1 MTWSLLSPRTSR
13 GRSISALLLLQALSG
28 AAILAQDSH
37 YWTNQYGTES
47 WLLGGAV
54 VGASADLASTYYN
67 PAALA
72 VIQDRR
78 SLLTAV
84 SLNWSRTSITAEDV
98 QFELRSGGT
107 SPLPTLISANLPI
120 SVLGSNSLQISYLQ
134 RTHVRSNLEGLAYT
148 LEDTDSQFVATG
160 HINRELFDSWFGVTW
175 SKDLG
180 SKHSVGVT
188 AYVSAVSS
196 NYSSM
201 IGAGSNTGDLRA
213 TTVFSEHAA
222 YDNIR
227 LLAKAGYY
235 YDGRPFSVGVTVTMP
250 SVKLFNTY
258 GETNVSQ
265 SSAENGTLQVLYA
278 NTQDGLSA
286 KYRTPTS
293 IAVGGTWYG
302 ETTMFYLTME
312 WFDGLDTYKPLEPS
326 PFSATIPDSLIVS
339 YGATVTRYGI
349 LNVAVGMKTQVAEK
363 TFLYAALIRDA
374 SSLRSED
381 GPGEAIV
388 NYDLYHA
395 TIGWQFMIDQT
406 TITFGGIVGGGFVNN
421 APPSEFALFAGLPS
435 DINVDRS
442 FLRIGALLG
451 ISARF

>member
-1 MTWSLLSPRTSR
+1 MVAT
-13 GRSISALLLLQALSG
+13 
-28 AAILAQDSH
+28 AQDSH

-84 SLNWSRTSITAEDV
+84 SLNWSRTTITAEDV

-107 SPLPTLISANLPI
+107 SPLPTLLSANLPV
-120 SVLGSNSLQISYLQ
+120 SLFGSKSLQVSFLQ
-134 RTHVRSNLEGLAYT
+134 RTHVRSNLEGLAYSFT
-148 LEDTDSQFVATG
+148 EGDTQFVATG
-160 HINRELFDSWFGVTW
+160 HINRELFDSWFGLTW

-180 SKHSVGVT
+180 AKHSVGVT
-188 AYVSAVSS
+188 AYLSGVSS
-196 NYSSM
+196 SYSSI
-201 IGAGSNTGDLRA
+201 IGAGANTDDVRT

-222 YDNIR
+222 YDNFR
-227 LLAKAGYY
+227 VLAKAGYY
-235 YDGRPFSVGVTVTMP
+235 YDGRPFSLGVTVTMP
-250 SVKLFNTY
+250 SVKLFNTF
-258 GETNVSQ
+258 GETNISQ
-265 SSAENGTLQVLYA
+265 SNSVNGTLNVLYA
-278 NTQDGLSA
+278 NEQDGLSA

-302 ETTMFYLTME
+302 ERTMFYVTLE
-312 WFDGLDTYKPLEPS
+312 WFDGLDTYRPLEPS
-326 PFSATIPDSLIVS
+326 PFNSTIPDTLMVS

-349 LNVAVGMKTQVAEK
+349 LNVAIGMKTQVAEK
-363 TFLYAALIRDA
+363 TYIYASLIRDA

-406 TITFGGIVGGGFVNN
+406 SITFGGIVGGGFVNN
-421 APPSEFALFAGLPS
+421 APPSEFALFAGLPGE
-435 DINVDRS
+435 INVDRS

-451 ISARF
+451 VAARF